1 MTRNIYSRLASVE
14 EKKNIKNAYK
24 YVALSIIAILL
35 LVFLGLPVI
44 VKLAGF
50 IGDIKKSSSPVE
62 VNDITPPAPPQFDQI
77 PEYTKDER
85 LEIKG
90 KSESGATISISTN
103 GSSNEVVANNNGEF
117 NYIFNLKKGENTI
130 SAIANDQSNNKSTQS
145 QEFKIVFDNE
155 EPKLEITSP
164 TDGTSLY
171 GNSQRQLSIKG
182 NVSEAVDLTV
192 NGRVVMLKDDNTFS
206 YTSTLNEGENKFEV
220 KAIDPSGNETLTT
233 LTINFSL

>member
-1 MTRNIYSRLASVE
+1 MTRNRYSRLASVE

-24 YVALSIIAILL
+24 YIVLSIIALL
-35 LVFLGLPVI
+35 LLIFLGLPVV

-90 KSESGATISISTN
+90 KSESGATISITTN

-117 NYIFNLKKGENTI
+117 NYVFNLKKGENTI

-164 TDGTSLY
+164 TDGASLY

-182 NVSEAVDLTV
+182 NVDEIVDLTV

-206 YTSTLNEGENKFEV
+206 YATTLNEGENKFEV
-220 KAIDPSGNETLTT
+220 KAVDPSGNETLTT

>member
-90 KSESGATISISTN
+90 KSESGATISITTN
-103 GSSNEVVANNNGEF
+103 GSSNEVVANNSGEF

-164 TDGTSLY
+164 TDGASLY